1 MKMAELLR
9 QLADKLDGIDAGS
22 DYDGDG
28 RLDPHERDHAEEKP
42 LLKTLDRDGDND
54 HDMDDHDAEDGSD
67 DQNVMMTPNQQKLEL
82 LKKGVGVESEFDN
95 DNELDA
101 IKKNAGISPAV
112 VHIASDDDPME

>member
-9 QLADKLDGIDAGS
+9 QLADRLDSIDNGS

-28 RLDPHERDHAEEKP
+28 RLNPHERDHAEEKP

-54 HDMDDHDAEDGSD
+54 HDMDDHNAEEPKVTGKF
-67 DQNVMMTPNQQKLEL
+67 MPPNQQKLEL

-112 VHIASDDDPME
+112 VHIASDDEPME